1 MPTSG
6 LHRGLSGRSGSV
18 NHGKNGQNFAGHPW
32 GLPQPCHAP
41 WGECASW
48 AARRA
53 VGSCP
58 GSAPCDFAARRVL
71 PSSCAIQHL
80 AWGASDPMAQCRR
93 PSPRSDPG
101 AAPPAAPRFS
111 GATPRLLASCRL
123 GAPRSGAAPRS
134 RHSALGRATLP
145 RRHAPPLRSSPQSG
159 SLDLTGGASPRAG
172 GLVRP
177 CGRTRRFCRFLA
189 ILPTVYAVS
198 GRADRRLTLPTWA
211 NASGRTLRGHSRAI
225 RPRKPWEKW
234 PEIGNGRLLFGK
246 SRGRAPLCCGTRL
259 PSPPPRSRP
268 LASRRPAS

>member
-101 AAPPAAPRFS
+101 IAPLVVLRCL
-111 GATPRLLASCRL
+111 GVTPRPFA
-123 GAPRSGAAPRS
+123 
-134 RHSALGRATLP
+134 
-145 RRHAPPLRSSPQSG
+145 
-159 SLDLTGGASPRAG
+159 
-172 GLVRP
+172 
-177 CGRTRRFCRFLA
+177 
-189 ILPTVYAVS
+189 
-198 GRADRRLTLPTWA
+198 
-211 NASGRTLRGHSRAI
+211 
-225 RPRKPWEKW
+225 
-234 PEIGNGRLLFGK
+234 
-246 SRGRAPLCCGTRL
+246 
-259 PSPPPRSRP
+259 PPRSRVRSISQAEP
-268 LASRRPAS
+268 VRAPAGLCVLVGERGASADFWPFYPRFTRFQVGPTGD